1 MPDIDDLIRNLRQF
15 RTTVVRDIPRQLG
28 QEMLEQTH
36 ESFKEE
42 RFAGSPGGKWPDRTA
57 FGGESNIRYPKL
69 DYNGFLKKSFKW
81 ISRRIG
87 RNDADIFVGTDVPF
101 ARAHNEGGMPP
112 HHTAYRSAKRG
123 DVHRGRWKYDGPVKK
138 RQFLGVG
145 SVTKARFDRLLDAFL
160 PNTDAI
166 CKVNLYLSAVDSH

>member
-57 FGGESNIRYPKL
+57 
-69 DYNGFLKKSFKW
+69 
-81 ISRRIG
+81 
-87 RNDADIFVGTDVPF
+87 
-101 ARAHNEGGMPP
+101 
-112 HHTAYRSAKRG
+112 
-123 DVHRGRWKYDGPVKK
+123 
-138 RQFLGVG
+138 
-145 SVTKARFDRLLDAFL
+145 
-160 PNTDAI
+160 
-166 CKVNLYLSAVDSH
+166 

>member
-15 RTTVVRDIPRQLG
+15 RATVVRDIPRQLG

-101 ARAHNEGGMPP
+101 ARAHNEGGGLLIILLTDRQSGAMCIGAGGN
-112 HHTAYRSAKRG
+112 TTVRS
-123 DVHRGRWKYDGPVKK
+123 KK
-138 RQFLGVG
+138 G
-145 SVTKARFDRLLDAFL
+145 SFWV
-160 PNTDAI
+160 
-166 CKVNLYLSAVDSH
+166 